1 MIPTR
6 RQQYFS
12 LSIIIYSLF
21 TIHLKDTNK
30 QSISFI
36 GCLSLLSRITV
47 RLCGSFNCLNISIFF
62 IWFWNKKAHIK
73 RRGSKKVAKIFFLP
87 NPRNSNYQ
95 ILDYIIKSDYLLMVY
110 TFMRTTG

>member
-1 MIPTR
+1 MLPTR

-47 RLCGSFNCLNISIFF
+47 RLCGSFNCLNVSVLWILIFT
-62 IWFWNKKAHIK
+62 
-73 RRGSKKVAKIFFLP
+73 
-87 NPRNSNYQ
+87 Q
-95 ILDYIIKSDYLLMVY
+95 KSPYKMK
-110 TFMRTTG
+110 G